1 MAAYDS
7 LTTRMP
13 KGLTN
18 ADSRQIMGAA
28 GTPDPTWSQMYC
40 EDFNTFAPGDYT
52 NTTVGTGT
60 ATLIPWDGGAIAL
73 ATSAGA
79 ADSVYLQL
87 VSASYK
93 NTAGRAMFFKFK
105 GQLSEVINC
114 VFHAGLMATDTTPQD
129 DPNGI
134 YIRKPTGAATLQ
146 LVITVGGV
154 PAVYPFPTSLLLTA
168 ATDFEVGFMV
178 DYLGNVAGFYNPGTG
193 PKQQNTPNI
202 PDGRVVSAVAPSLPT
217 ALLAPSMGLLNS
229 TAAART
235 LTADFIVASRER

>member
-18 ADSRQIMGAA
+18 ADSRQTMGAA
-28 GTPDPTWSQMYC
+28 GTPDPTWAQMYC
-40 EDFNTFAPGDYT
+40 EDFNTFTTGDFT

-60 ATLIPWDGGAIAL
+60 ATLVPWDGGAIAV
-73 ATSAGA
+73 ATSAGI

-87 VSASYK
+87 VSASYQ
-93 NTAGRAMFFKFK
+93 NTPGKAMFFKFK

-129 DPNGI
+129 DLNGI
-134 YIRKPTGAATLQ
+134 YIRKPTGSAALQ
-146 LVITVGGV
+146 LVIAVGGV
-154 PAVYPFPTSLLLTA
+154 TAVYPFPASLLLTA
-168 ATDFEVGFMV
+168 ATNFEVGFMV

-193 PKQQNTPNI
+193 AKQQNTPNI
-202 PDGRVVSAVAPSLPT
+202 PDGRVVSAVAPPLPSV
-217 ALLAPSMGLLNS
+217 LLAPSLGLLNS
-229 TAAART
+229 AAAIHT